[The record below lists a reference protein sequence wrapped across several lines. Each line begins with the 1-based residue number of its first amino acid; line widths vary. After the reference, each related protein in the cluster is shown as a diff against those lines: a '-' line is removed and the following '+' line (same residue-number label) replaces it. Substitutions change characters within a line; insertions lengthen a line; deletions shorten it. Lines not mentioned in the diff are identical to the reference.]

1 VVIDALFE
9 RIVRLNK
16 EMGVT
21 ILLVE
26 QNASLA
32 LELSHRAYVLQTGN
46 IAMEGTGKDLL
57 ADPRVQASYL
67 GITH

>member
-1 VVIDALFE
+1 MVIDALFD

-32 LELSHRAYVLQTGN
+32 LDLSHRAYVLETGN
-46 IAMEGTGKDLL
+46 ITLEGAGKDLL
-57 ADPRVQASYL
+57 QDERVQASYL
-67 GITH
+67 GIAH

>member
-1 VVIDALFE
+1 
-9 RIVRLNK
+9 
-16 EMGVT
+16 MGLT

-32 LELSHRAYVLQTGN
+32 LELSHRAYVLETGN
-46 IAMEGTGKDLL
+46 ISLEGRGQDLL

-67 GITH
+67 GIIH